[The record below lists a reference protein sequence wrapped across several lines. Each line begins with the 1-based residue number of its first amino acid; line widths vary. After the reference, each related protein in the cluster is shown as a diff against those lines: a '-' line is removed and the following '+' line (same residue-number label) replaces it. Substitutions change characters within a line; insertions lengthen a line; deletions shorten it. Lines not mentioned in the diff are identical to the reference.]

1 MHHPALPPQAA
12 IRPWFGA
19 GEVAER
25 LLDPVRIP
33 PVAPQVT
40 PQAIEPAPLGVMFAA
55 YARTRHGCV
64 CCAPEP
70 ERCACGGWIKPVSV
84 ADIADA
90 VASHN
95 ETAEHLAWRQRR
107 ET

>member
-1 MHHPALPPQAA
+1 MRIGSLPPQAA

-33 PVAPQVT
+33 PLPAS
-40 PQAIEPAPLGVMFAA
+40 EPAPVGVMFEQ
-55 YARTRHGCV
+55 YQRTRHGCV

-70 ERCACGGWIKPVSV
+70 EQCACGGWIKPLSV
-84 ADIADA
+84 ADITDA
-90 VASHN
+90 VTAHN
-95 ETAEHLAWRQRR
+95 ETAEHAAWRGR